1 MVNNQA
7 EKNSAVLHFAFRTAD
22 VGYLI
27 REIAICLNI
36 WQGQSRRCPT
46 STNKKANRTLNT
58 IGFRPSLRP
67 NPSSHP
73 DVEFK
78 MSDTLAIFRIRYP
91 TSKQI
96 EFGRLL
102 QRNNRVPINSVHC
115 HAMFI
120 GHALVCQSLT
130 NWDSCQAAKK
140 RKTVP

>member
-46 STNKKANRTLNT
+46 STNIKANRTLNT

-67 NPSSHP
+67 NPSSIRTLSK
-73 DVEFK
+73 DVGH
-78 MSDTLAIFRIRYP
+78 LFREIV
-91 TSKQI
+91 T
-96 EFGRLL
+96 
-102 QRNNRVPINSVHC
+102 C
-115 HAMFI
+115 
-120 GHALVCQSLT
+120 
-130 NWDSCQAAKK
+130 
-140 RKTVP
+140 